1 MEPVSL
7 KLCALSSFTSSSW
20 YANEIHMQKK
30 FEEPIL
36 FGTNMESEYRALF
49 RCTQKLE
56 FFHSLSITS
65 IFSRLHEV
73 LNVG

>member
-30 FEEPIL
+30 FEETIL
-36 FGTNMESEYRALF
+36 FGTNMESEYR
-49 RCTQKLE
+49 
-56 FFHSLSITS
+56 
-65 IFSRLHEV
+65 
-73 LNVG
+73 